1 MIKHLY
7 IENFILIDKL
17 SLDFE
22 NGFSAFIGE
31 TGAGKSILI
40 DAISLLCADRG
51 SSSYISKGKDK
62 AIIEGTFDLSNDKHA
77 LNVLQDAGFN
87 VEDDVTFTR
96 ELSLNGKS
104 VARIDHR
111 IVSLS
116 LLKDVL
122 KDEIDIHGQRDN
134 AYLLNVN
141 EHIHLLDEYL
151 NVSEL
156 KASVSNLYQIFK
168 SLCDEKEKALQE
180 TYNENDLEYFEY
192 QLKEINDA
200 NLQIGEDEELEQKEK
215 LFHTLKN
222 SYSKFNEIIFLY
234 DSIDGEFYELNK
246 KIQSI
251 DENSELDSIKEHIND
266 SYYNLS
272 DSISSLKNFYSNID
286 ISEEEI
292 NEVEERLFVIQK
304 LKHKYGH
311 SIQDILN
318 KKEELEKQIS
328 MYANRTEFLN
338 NLDHKMDEAY
348 KNFLVQ
354 AKKLSEIRKKGKD
367 KLDKEIISHLKDLSL
382 PNAKFFTQIKEA
394 KANINGIDQV
404 EFLISM
410 NKGEDLKPLS
420 KTASGGELSRLMLG
434 LKVIFTKLQ
443 GIQTIIFD
451 EIDTGV
457 SGAVASAI
465 GKKMLVLSNDCQV
478 FTVTHLAPVAA
489 YANNHYLV
497 KKKTLQ
503 DSTITSVMKLN
514 RKETIEQ
521 LALISSGTVSDL
533 SVHAAEELLDRSK
546 I

>member
-22 NGFSAFIGE
+22 KGFSAFIGE

-51 SSSYISKGKDK
+51 SASYISKGKDK
-62 AIIEGTFDLSNDKHA
+62 AIIEGTFDLSCDKHA
-77 LNVLQDAGFN
+77 LKVLTEAGFSTD
-87 VEDDVTFTR
+87 DDVTFTR
-96 ELSLNGKS
+96 ELSLNSKS

-122 KDEIDIHGQRDN
+122 RDEIDIHGQRDN

-151 NVSEL
+151 NINEL
-156 KASVSNLYQIFK
+156 KSTVSNLYRVYK
-168 SLCDEKEKALQE
+168 SYCDEKEKALQE

-192 QLKEINDA
+192 QLKEISDA
-200 NLQIGEDEELEQKEK
+200 NLKIGEDEELEQKEK

-222 SYSKFNEIIFLY
+222 SYSKYNEIISLY

-251 DENSELDSIKEHIND
+251 DDHTELDSIKEHIND
-266 SYYNLS
+266 SYYGLN
-272 DSISSLKNFYSNID
+272 DSISELKSFYSNID

-338 NLDHKMDEAY
+338 DLERKINDSYNA
-348 KNFLVQ
+348 FLVE
-354 AKKLSEIRKKGKD
+354 AKELSDTRKKGKE

-382 PNAKFFTQIKEA
+382 PNAKFFTEIKET
-394 KANINGIDQV
+394 KASSNGIDQV

-457 SGAVASAI
+457 SGAVASSI
-465 GKKMLVLSNDCQV
+465 GKKMVVLSNDCQV

-497 KKKTLQ
+497 KKKTFD
-503 DSTITSVMKLN
+503 DSTITSVIKLD

-521 LALISSGTVSDL
+521 LALISSGTISDL

>member
-40 DAISLLCADRG
+40 DAINLLCADRG

-62 AIIEGTFDLSNDKHA
+62 AIIEGTFDLSHDHHA
-77 LNVLQDAGFN
+77 ISVLNDAGFSID
-87 VEDDVTFTR
+87 EDITFTR
-96 ELSLNGKS
+96 ELSLSGKS

-111 IVSLS
+111 IVSLA

-122 KDEIDIHGQRDN
+122 RDEIDIHGQRDN

-141 EHIHLLDEYL
+141 AHIHLLDEYL
-151 NVSEL
+151 NL
-156 KASVSNLYQIFK
+156 KPLQESVSSLYKTYKAF
-168 SLCDEKEKALQE
+168 CDEKDKALQE

-192 QLKEINDA
+192 QLKEIQDA
-200 NLQIGEDEELEQKEK
+200 NLILGEDEELEKKEK
-215 LFHTLKN
+215 LFHTIKN
-222 SYSKFNEIIFLY
+222 SYQKYNEIINDY
-234 DSIDGEFYELNK
+234 DSIDGIFYELNK
-246 KIQSI
+246 KVQSI
-251 DENSELDSIKEHIND
+251 EENTELESIKEHIND
-266 SYYNLS
+266 AYYALN
-272 DSISSLKNFYSNID
+272 DSISELKSFYSHID

-311 SIQDILN
+311 SIQDILE
-318 KKEELEKQIS
+318 KKDELEKQIS
-328 MYANRTEFLN
+328 IYANRSEYLKEMDQKIDQSYAKFL
-338 NLDHKMDEAY
+338 EE
-348 KNFLVQ
+348 
-354 AKKLSEIRKKGKD
+354 AKKLSKARTEGKESLDQEIMF
-367 KLDKEIISHLKDLSL
+367 HLKDLSL
-382 PNAKFFTQIKEA
+382 PNAQFFTEIKES
-394 KANINGIDQV
+394 KASTNGIDQV

-465 GKKMLVLSNDCQV
+465 GKKMAFLSKDCQV

-489 YANNHYLV
+489 YASHHYLV
-497 KKKTLQ
+497 KK
-503 DSTITSVMKLN
+503 DTIKDTTRTSVQLLD

-521 LALISSGTVSDL
+521 LALISSGTISDL
-533 SVHAAEELLDRSK
+533 SIHAAEELLDRSK

>member
-22 NGFSAFIGE
+22 KGFSAFIGE

-51 SSSYISKGKDK
+51 SASFISKGKDK
-62 AIIEGTFDLSNDKHA
+62 AIIEGTFDLSCDKHA
-77 LNVLQDAGFN
+77 LKVLTEAGFSTD
-87 VEDDVTFTR
+87 DDVTFTR
-96 ELSLNGKS
+96 ELSLNSKS

-122 KDEIDIHGQRDN
+122 RDEIDIHGQRDN

-151 NVSEL
+151 NINEL
-156 KASVSNLYQIFK
+156 KSTVSNLYRVYK
-168 SLCDEKEKALQE
+168 SYCDEKEKALQE

-192 QLKEINDA
+192 QLKEITDA
-200 NLQIGEDEELEQKEK
+200 NLKIGEDEELEQKEK

-222 SYSKFNEIIFLY
+222 SYSKYNEIISLY

-251 DENSELDSIKEHIND
+251 DDHTELDLIKEHIND
-266 SYYNLS
+266 SYYGLN
-272 DSISSLKNFYSNID
+272 DSISELKSFYSNID

-328 MYANRTEFLN
+328 MYANRTEFLKD
-338 NLDHKMDEAY
+338 LDRKINDSYNA
-348 KNFLVQ
+348 FLVE
-354 AKKLSEIRKKGKD
+354 AKKLSDTRKKGKE

-382 PNAKFFTQIKEA
+382 PNAKFFTEIKET
-394 KANINGIDQV
+394 KASTNGIDQV

-457 SGAVASAI
+457 SGAVASSI
-465 GKKMLVLSNDCQV
+465 GKKMAVLSNDCQV

-497 KKKTLQ
+497 KKKTLD
-503 DSTITSVMKLN
+503 DSTITSVIKLD

-521 LALISSGTVSDL
+521 LALISSGTISDL

>member
-22 NGFSAFIGE
+22 KGFSAFIGE

-51 SSSYISKGKDK
+51 SASYISKGKDK
-62 AIIEGTFDLSNDKHA
+62 AIIEGTFDLSCDKHA
-77 LNVLQDAGFN
+77 LKVLEEAGFSTD
-87 VEDDVTFTR
+87 DDVTFTR
-96 ELSLNGKS
+96 ELSLNSKS

-122 KDEIDIHGQRDN
+122 RDEIDIHGQRDN

-151 NVSEL
+151 NINEL
-156 KASVSNLYQIFK
+156 KSTVSNLYRVYK
-168 SLCDEKEKALQE
+168 SYCDEKEKALQE

-192 QLKEINDA
+192 QLKEISDA
-200 NLQIGEDEELEQKEK
+200 NLKIGEDEELEQKEK

-222 SYSKFNEIIFLY
+222 SYSKYNEIISLY

-251 DENSELDSIKEHIND
+251 DDHTELDSIKEHIND
-266 SYYNLS
+266 SYYGLN
-272 DSISSLKNFYSNID
+272 DSISELKSFYSNID

-328 MYANRTEFLN
+328 MYAN
-338 NLDHKMDEAY
+338 
-348 KNFLVQ
+348 
-354 AKKLSEIRKKGKD
+354 
-367 KLDKEIISHLKDLSL
+367 
-382 PNAKFFTQIKEA
+382 IK
-394 KANINGIDQV
+394 
-404 EFLISM
+404 
-410 NKGEDLKPLS
+410 
-420 KTASGGELSRLMLG
+420 
-434 LKVIFTKLQ
+434 
-443 GIQTIIFD
+443 
-451 EIDTGV
+451 
-457 SGAVASAI
+457 
-465 GKKMLVLSNDCQV
+465 
-478 FTVTHLAPVAA
+478 
-489 YANNHYLV
+489 
-497 KKKTLQ
+497 
-503 DSTITSVMKLN
+503 
-514 RKETIEQ
+514 
-521 LALISSGTVSDL
+521 
-533 SVHAAEELLDRSK
+533 
-546 I
+546 